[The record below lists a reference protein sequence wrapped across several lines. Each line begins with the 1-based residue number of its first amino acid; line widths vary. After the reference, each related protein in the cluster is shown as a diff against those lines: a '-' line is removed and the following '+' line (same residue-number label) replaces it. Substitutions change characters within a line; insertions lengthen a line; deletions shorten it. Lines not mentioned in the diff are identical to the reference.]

1 MGADSFNG
9 HLSQTLRWWLT
20 KVTVKYKFC
29 FISQISS
36 ISNWLYL
43 LMTYQKRTA
52 RKVRKKTFGRER
64 EKTLTIIGWWGRDSS
79 FALVSLFSSFK
90 NSERAAWSNC
100 DSARMA
106 EAPINKDSIR
116 DFISAIALLLAK
128 QLDTWGD
135 AFIGLRKE
143 DTKPR
148 TIVKLCFATS
158 SQTSAQK
165 DKQFSYSDVIL
176 FYKNSSK
183 LKNTFVLRLATLA
196 APYLW

>member
-1 MGADSFNG
+1 
-9 HLSQTLRWWLT
+9 
-20 KVTVKYKFC
+20 
-29 FISQISS
+29 
-36 ISNWLYL
+36 
-43 LMTYQKRTA
+43 
-52 RKVRKKTFGRER
+52 
-64 EKTLTIIGWWGRDSS
+64 
-79 FALVSLFSSFK
+79 
-90 NSERAAWSNC
+90 
-100 DSARMA
+100 MA

-128 QLDTWGD
+128 QLDTSGD
-135 AFIGLRKE
+135 AFISLRKE

-148 TIVKLCFATS
+148 TIVKICFATS

-196 APYLW
+196 VPYL